1 MPAIRLSWMFAA
13 ALALAAPAAMAAAAK
28 APAKSAPQSA
38 AHSAPKSTYDIN
50 APIPAEVSVLQ
61 GDNGYEFQSDF
72 GHEFYTYDRD
82 EKNKSHCVDACAEV
96 WAPVRARDKAEPMGQ
111 WTLVDRGGGY
121 MQWAYKGQPI
131 YVNVPQVVTKEDP
144 KLHNDGHWH
153 VLVP

>member
-1 MPAIRLSWMFAA
+1 MPAMKLLWMAA
-13 ALALAAPAAMAAAAK
+13 VGLALATPAIAAAPAA
-28 APAKSAPQSA
+28 KSP
-38 AHSAPKSTYDIN
+38 PKSTYDIN
-50 APIPAEVSVLQ
+50 QPIPAEISVLQ

-96 WAPVRARDKAEPMGQ
+96 WSPVRARDKAEPMGD

-121 MQWAYKGQPI
+121 MQWAYKGKPI
-131 YVNVPQVVTKEDP
+131 YVNVPQVVTQEDP